1 MHDDTHRMVTIACDA
16 DRTPNVTRELL
27 TLEDCI
33 RAHAQKVAKEKTAQ

>member
-1 MHDDTHRMVTIACDA
+1 MNDTHRMVTIACDA

-33 RAHAQKVAKEKTAQ
+33 RAHAQKAERQE